1 MIKKLPFLGFISI
14 SLIRQP
20 NISQRYDIHN
30 YWVDY
35 KSETFGYTDTNGNI
49 LEFKD
54 GINNTTTLFPCVK
67 HLHNFQKNKHDYII
81 NQYSEKFE
89 KSRLITKQDE
99 KQFRWKDT
107 TLSETF
113 FESTYY
119 RSNYYGSTY
128 IHNFTNNNVEV
139 LELEKKSNES
149 YYQGQ
154 NWIDGVS
161 ISVNDG
167 NILCIHKYK
176 NSSMKQVFQQ
186 KIIENTIL
194 KKIKVFPVGD
204 LYHILLHYKND
215 KIYLLS
221 IKHVHKIENY
231 QMVGLHKITDKKN
244 VIDCDFQYPFLVIMT
259 LNQLEIYEVKSNVLI
274 KKITT
279 KNIPDLPYFT
289 SMLFY
294 KNWILFN
301 GQSNILSFVYVV

>member
-1 MIKKLPFLGFISI
+1 MIKKLQFLGFISI

-20 NISQRYDIHN
+20 NFYQKYDIHN

-49 LEFKD
+49 LEFKN

-67 HLHNFQKNKHDYII
+67 HLHNFQKNKNNYIM
-81 NQYSEKFE
+81 NQYSQKFE
-89 KSRLITKQDE
+89 NSRLITKQDE

-113 FESTYY
+113 FENTYY
-119 RSNYYGSTY
+119 RCNYYGSTY
-128 IHNFTNNNVEV
+128 VHNFTNNKVEV
-139 LELEKKSNES
+139 LDLEKQSNES

-161 ISVNDG
+161 ISVNDE
-167 NILCIHKYK
+167 NQLCIHKYK
-176 NSSMKQVFQQ
+176 NSTMKQLFQQ
-186 KIIENTIL
+186 QIVENTIL
-194 KKIKVFPVGD
+194 KKLKVFQVGD

-215 KIYLLS
+215 KIYILS

-231 QMVGLHKITDKKN
+231 QIVGLHKITDKKN
-244 VIDCDFQYPFLVIMT
+244 IIDCDFQYPFLVFMT
-259 LNQLEIYEVKSNVLI
+259 CNQLEIYEIKSNVLI
-274 KKITT
+274 KKIIT
-279 KNIPDLPYFT
+279 KNVPDLPYFT